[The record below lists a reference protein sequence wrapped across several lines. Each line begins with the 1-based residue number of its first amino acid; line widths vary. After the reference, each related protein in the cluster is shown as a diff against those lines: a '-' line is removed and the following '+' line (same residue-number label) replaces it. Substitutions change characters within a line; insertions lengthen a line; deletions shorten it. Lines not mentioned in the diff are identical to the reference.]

1 MTPPGTGTAAAPGAL
16 RSLLVM
22 AGASFV
28 VVLLTQ
34 VEPQA
39 PLAKLSV
46 LLGGWALIWIV
57 AAIWFVPG
65 FLLAEEASATWGHR
79 VWIYAAVVLIGSVVV
94 TLAGVVLIDACGL
107 WMPLRRFSIWHRF
120 LRVFLEVFW
129 RIGLA
134 AIVYATH
141 RRALAAALT
150 FQQLETRRNEMMAR
164 LAESRLQTTR
174 ARVQPEAFIEE
185 LRALRSQY
193 LDEGAAAEASLETMI
208 VRLRVASRGMTP

>member
-1 MTPPGTGTAAAPGAL
+1 
-16 RSLLVM
+16 M

-28 VVLLTQ
+28 IVLLTH
-34 VEPQA
+34 VEPQL
-39 PLAKLSV
+39 PLAKLPIM
-46 LLGGWALIWIV
+46 LGGWVLIWIV

-65 FLLAEEASATWGHR
+65 FLLAEEASARWGHR
-79 VWIYAAVVLIGSVVV
+79 VWIYAAVVLVGSVVV
-94 TLAGVVLIDACGL
+94 TLAGLVLINACGL
-107 WMPLRRFSIWHRF
+107 WMGLRRISLWHRF
-120 LRVFLEVFW
+120 LRVFIEVFW

-141 RRALAAALT
+141 RRAMAAALT

-174 ARVQPEAFIEE
+174 ARVKPEAFIEE

-193 LDEGAAAEASLETMI
+193 LEGAATAEASLETMI
-208 VRLRVASRGMTP
+208 VRLRAASRGAAP